1 MKNQYLNR
9 RGWSRR
15 RRSRRPRRLPLI
27 LLGIAVLG
35 LILAEIFIVVSRG
48 NFETSRPVPTPSETG
63 SGTQGQTEPSEAP
76 LSPEEELASQLEQA
90 ELLAAGYDYDGAIAL
105 LSENEA
111 IKDNEQVTAAIAE
124 YEACQIHSGKGRS
137 IQGNPCILPLPDYG
151 HLQGL

>member
-35 LILAEIFIVVSRG
+35 LILAGIFIVVSRG
-48 NFETSRPVPTPSETG
+48 NFETSGLFPTPSETG
-63 SGTQGQTEPSEAP
+63 SGRQGQTAPSAAP

-90 ELLAAGYDYDGAIAL
+90 ELLAAGYD
-105 LSENEA
+105 
-111 IKDNEQVTAAIAE
+111 
-124 YEACQIHSGKGRS
+124 
-137 IQGNPCILPLPDYG
+137 
-151 HLQGL
+151 